1 MNVSINNNNAT
12 NCTYQLQS
20 VATVFR
26 VAPPPEVIMNQA
38 TPQPP
43 RFSKSS
49 FHRLARSEGLSVTE
63 EAILFAVF
71 KTYSVEEIAV
81 IFGIEWPVK

>member
-1 MNVSINNNNAT
+1 M
-12 NCTYQLQS
+12 QLIALNILSASQPS
-20 VATVFR
+20 
-26 VAPPPEVIMNQA
+26 EVIMYQA
-38 TPQPP
+38 APPNP
-43 RFSKSS
+43 RFSESC